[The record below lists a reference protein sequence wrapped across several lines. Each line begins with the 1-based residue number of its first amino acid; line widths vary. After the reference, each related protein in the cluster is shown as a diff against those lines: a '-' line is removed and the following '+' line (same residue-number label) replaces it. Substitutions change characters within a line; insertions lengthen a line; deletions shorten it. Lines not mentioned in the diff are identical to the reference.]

1 MENAAMTRT
10 LVGEGDSVMDAGG
23 RKAMNG
29 PPTGEMGAPAGYG
42 MDGERGCEGFGGE
55 VFQVK
60 DQK

>member
-10 LVGEGDSVMDAGG
+10 LVGEGGSVMDASG

-42 MDGERGCEGFGGE
+42 MEGERGC
-55 VFQVK
+55 
-60 DQK
+60 